1 MAAVGGVL
9 KEKPISGNSPS
20 DFKARITLEY
30 PVKTPDGAGG
40 STITWAVVQNP
51 NSPDDP
57 RIWAIVND
65 FQSDEMVLAM
75 QTTGALIH
83 KIRIRYRTDVKSNW
97 RIGYNGKYWSIL
109 GPPIDYMNQHRFLD
123 LKAKETA

>member
-1 MAAVGGVL
+1 M
-9 KEKPISGNSPS
+9 KPKPITGNSPS

-40 STITWAVVQNP
+40 FTATWAVAATV
-51 NSPDDP
+51 
-57 RIWAIVND
+57 WAVINE
-65 FQSDEMVLAM
+65 FQSDEMVMAM

-83 KIRIRYRTDVKSNW
+83 KIRIRHRTDVRSNW

-109 GPPIDYMNQHRFLD
+109 GPPIDFMNQHRFLD